1 MRLTYTSDVW
11 WKNAVVY
18 CLDVETFKDGNGDGV
33 GDFRGLTQQI
43 DYLAGLGVT
52 CLWLMPFFPTPNR
65 DDGYDITD
73 FYSIDPRLG
82 TLGDFVEFMRT
93 ANDRGLRVIA
103 DLVVNHTSDQHPWF
117 KESRKSKDSPMR
129 DWYVWS
135 DTPEPDDPKQVVFPD
150 KEDSIW
156 QYDKGSGQYY
166 LHSFYRHQ
174 PDLNVGNPE
183 VRDEITRILGF
194 WMELGLSGFRVDA
207 VPFLIENVNPKLAD
221 PHEFLA
227 DLRAFM
233 TRRKGGSILLGE
245 VNLPYKELLR
255 YFGEGLG
262 DQITMCF
269 DFIGMQNSWLSFARN
284 NARPLMDALQER
296 PRAPKD
302 CQWAMFLRNHDELTL
317 DKLTDEE
324 RQEIFEAFG
333 PEKDMQI
340 FGRGLRRRLPTMFG
354 GDLRRIKMAYS
365 LLFSLP
371 GTPVIFYGEEIG
383 MGENLDEEGRMA
395 VRIPM
400 QWSEDGGFS
409 QQEKTVREIPEGSFA
424 PDRVNVADQK
434 RDTDSLLRWF
444 QLLIERYRECPE
456 LAWGQYTVLDTGDD
470 AIFSHRCDAD
480 GATVVVAHNL
490 CDTAKDVDL
499 RLDGLENC
507 DLTDLLVDGTI
518 KVSAD
523 GTAKLALGPHGC
535 RWLRASPPNCP
546 RRTRASCR
554 NEAGRPRGRSLHEPR
569 AEAFASRTAAR
580 LSRGRQGGGG

>member
-117 KESRKSKDSPMR
+117 KESRRSKDSPMR

-156 QYDKGSGQYY
+156 QYDEGSGQYY

-207 VPFLIENVNPKLAD
+207 VPFLIENVNPKLAN

-317 DKLTDEE
+317 DKLTEEE

-333 PEKDMQI
+333 PRKDMQI

-409 QQEKTVREIPEGSFA
+409 QKEETVREIPEGSFA

-490 CDTAKDVDL
+490 CDTARDVEL

-535 RWLRASPPNCP
+535 RWLRASPPELP
-546 RRTRASCR
+546 P
-554 NEAGRPRGRSLHEPR
+554 EDAGVMS
-569 AEAFASRTAAR
+569 
-580 LSRGRQGGGG
+580 Q

>member
-11 WKNAVVY
+11 YKNAVVY

-33 GDFRGLTQQI
+33 GDFRGLTQEI

-52 CLWLMPFFPTPNR
+52 CLWLMPFFPTPNK

-93 ANDRGLRVIA
+93 ATDRGLRVIA

-117 KESRKSKDSPMR
+117 KESRSGRDSPRR

-150 KEDSIW
+150 KENSIW
-156 QYDKGSGQYY
+156 EYDEGSGQYY

-183 VRDEITRILGF
+183 VRDEIARILGF

-207 VPFLIENVNPKLAD
+207 VPFLIENVNPRLAN

-245 VNLPYKELLR
+245 VNLPYKDLMQF
-255 YFGEGLG
+255 FGDGLG

-269 DFIGMQNSWLSFARN
+269 DFIGMQRAWLSLARN
-284 NARPLMDALQER
+284 EAGPLASALRER
-296 PRAPKD
+296 PEPPKD

-317 DKLTDEE
+317 DKLTKEE
-324 RQEIFEAFG
+324 REEIFAAFG
-333 PEKDMQI
+333 PSEDMQI

-400 QWSEDGGFS
+400 QWSQDGGFS
-409 QQEKTVREIPEGSFA
+409 QAEPVREVPEGSFA

-434 RDTDSLLRWF
+434 RDTSSLLRWF

-456 LAWGQYTVLDTGDD
+456 LAWGEYTVLDTGHP
-470 AIFSHRCDAD
+470 AVLAHRSDAD

-490 CDTAKDVDL
+490 CDTAQDVEL
-499 RLDGLENC
+499 KLDGLERYR
-507 DLTDLLVDGTI
+507 LTDLLVDGTVD
-518 KVSAD
+518 VSAD
-523 GTAKLALGPHGC
+523 GVVRLPMGPHGC
-535 RWLRASPPNCP
+535 RWLRAAP
-546 RRTRASCR
+546 RQIAPEDASVK
-554 NEAGRPRGRSLHEPR
+554 S
-569 AEAFASRTAAR
+569 
-580 LSRGRQGGGG
+580 Q

>member
-207 VPFLIENVNPKLAD
+207 VPFLIENVNPKLAN

-317 DKLTDEE
+317 DKLTEEE
-324 RQEIFEAFG
+324 RQEIFQAFG
-333 PEKDMQI
+333 PRKDMQI

-409 QQEKTVREIPEGSFA
+409 QKEETVREIPEGSFA

-490 CDTAKDVDL
+490 CDTARDVEL

-535 RWLRASPPNCP
+535 RWLRASPPELP
-546 RRTRASCR
+546 P
-554 NEAGRPRGRSLHEPR
+554 EDAGVMS
-569 AEAFASRTAAR
+569 
-580 LSRGRQGGGG
+580 Q

>member
-11 WKNAVVY
+11 YKNAVVY
-18 CLDVETFKDGNGDGV
+18 CLDVETFKDGDGDGV

-43 DYLAGLGVT
+43 DYLSRLGVT

-73 FYSIDPRLG
+73 FYTVDPRLG

-93 ANDRGLRVIA
+93 AHDRGMRVIA

-117 KESRKSKDSPMR
+117 VEARSSRDSPLR

-135 DTPEPDDPKQVVFPD
+135 DTPEPDDPSQIVFPD
-150 KEDSIW
+150 KEDSVW
-156 QYDKGSGQYY
+156 EYDEGSGQYY

-183 VRDEITRILGF
+183 VRDEIARILGF

-207 VPFLIENVNPKLAD
+207 VPFLIENVEPRLAE

-227 DLRAFM
+227 DLRAFL
-233 TRRKGGSILLGE
+233 TRRKGGSVLLGE
-245 VNLPYKELLR
+245 VNVPYEDLLP

-262 DQITMCF
+262 DQLTMCF
-269 DFIGMQNSWLSFARN
+269 DFIGMQNAWLAMARADATPL
-284 NARPLMDALQER
+284 ARALRER
-296 PRAPKD
+296 PKPPQD

-317 DKLTDEE
+317 DKLTEE
-324 RQEIFEAFG
+324 EQQEIFEAFG
-333 PEKDMQI
+333 PREDMQI
-340 FGRGLRRRLPTMFG
+340 YGRGLRRRLPTMLG

-383 MGENLDEEGRMA
+383 MGENLDAEGRMA

-400 QWSEDGGFS
+400 QWSETGGFT
-409 QQEKTVREIPEGSFA
+409 QGEPVREVPEGSFA

-434 RDTDSLLRWF
+434 RDPDSLLRWF
-444 QLLIERYRECPE
+444 QLLIERYRESPE
-456 LAWGQYTVLDTGDD
+456 LAWGDCTVLDSGHRSVL
-470 AIFSHRCDAD
+470 AHRCDAD
-480 GATVVVAHNL
+480 GATVVVVHNL
-490 CDTAKDVDL
+490 CDTAVDVSL
-499 RLDGLENC
+499 ALEGLAGC
-507 DLTDLLVDGTI
+507 HLTDLLVDGTLR
-518 KVSAD
+518 VSGD
-523 GTAKLALGPHGC
+523 DTVEVPLGPHGS
-535 RWLRASPPNCP
+535 RWFRASAPDVPPED
-546 RRTRASCR
+546 ASVK
-554 NEAGRPRGRSLHEPR
+554 
-569 AEAFASRTAAR
+569 SR
-580 LSRGRQGGGG
+580 

>member
-535 RWLRASPPNCP
+535 RWLRASPPELP
-546 RRTRASCR
+546 P
-554 NEAGRPRGRSLHEPR
+554 EDAGVMS
-569 AEAFASRTAAR
+569 
-580 LSRGRQGGGG
+580 Q

>member
-1 MRLTYTSDVW
+1 MTYTSDVW

-73 FYSIDPRLG
+73 FYSVDPRLG

-93 ANDRGLRVIA
+93 AHDRGLRVIA

-117 KESRKSKDSPMR
+117 MKARESKDSPMR

-135 DTPEPDDPKQVVFPD
+135 DTPEPDDPSQVVFPD
-150 KEDSIW
+150 KESSFW
-156 QYDKGSGQYY
+156 EYDEGSGQYY

-183 VRDEITRILGF
+183 VRDEIARILGF
-194 WMELGLSGFRVDA
+194 WMELGLAGFRVDA
-207 VPFLIENVNPKLAD
+207 VPFLIENVNPKLAT

-245 VNLPYKELLR
+245 VNVPYKQLIR

-269 DFIGMQNSWLSFARN
+269 DFISMQNTWLSLARQD
-284 NARPLMDALQER
+284 ARPLAAALRER
-296 PRAPKD
+296 PQPPKD

-317 DKLTDEE
+317 DKLSEEE
-324 RQEIFEAFG
+324 RQEIFQAFG
-333 PEKDMQI
+333 PREDMQI
-340 FGRGLRRRLPTMFG
+340 FGRGLRRRLPTMLG
-354 GDLRRIKMAYS
+354 GDLRHVKMAYS

-409 QQEKTVREIPEGSFA
+409 PSEPVREIPEGSFA

-434 RDTDSLLRWF
+434 RDTGSLLRWF

-456 LAWGQYTVLDTGDD
+456 LAWGDYTVLDSGHN
-470 AIFSHRCDAD
+470 AVLAHRCDAD

-490 CDTAKDVDL
+490 CDTAVDVEL
-499 RLDGLENC
+499 TLTGLGGNE
-507 DLTDLLVDGTI
+507 LTDLLVDGTI
-518 KVSAD
+518 EVSGD
-523 GTAKLALGPHGC
+523 GRVRVPLDPHGC
-535 RWLRASPPNCP
+535 RWLRASPPEVP
-546 RRTRASCR
+546 PEDASVK
-554 NEAGRPRGRSLHEPR
+554 S
-569 AEAFASRTAAR
+569 
-580 LSRGRQGGGG
+580 Q

>member
-52 CLWLMPFFPTPNR
+52 CLWLMPFFPTPNK

-93 ANDRGLRVIA
+93 AHDRGLRVIA

-117 KESRKSKDSPMR
+117 AEARSSRDSARR

-135 DTPEPDDPKQVVFPD
+135 DKPEPDNPEQIVFPD
-150 KEDSIW
+150 KETSVW
-156 QYDKGSGQYY
+156 EYDEGSGQYY

-183 VRDEITRILGF
+183 VRDEIARILGF

-207 VPFLIENVNPKLAD
+207 VPFLIENVNPRLAN

-245 VNLPYKELLR
+245 VNVPYKDLIG
-255 YFGEGLG
+255 YFGDGLG

-269 DFIGMQNSWLSFARN
+269 DFIGMQNAWLSLARN
-284 NARPLMDALQER
+284 DATALANALRER
-296 PRAPKD
+296 PKPPKD

-317 DKLTDEE
+317 DKLSEEE
-324 RQEIFEAFG
+324 REEVFRAFG
-333 PEKDMQI
+333 PQKEMQI
-340 FGRGLRRRLPTMFG
+340 FGRGLRRRLPSMLG
-354 GDLRRIKMAYS
+354 GDLRRVKMAYS

-383 MGENLDEEGRMA
+383 MGENLEEEGRMA

-400 QWSEDGGFS
+400 QWSQDGGFS
-409 QQEKTVREIPEGSFA
+409 QAEPVREIPVGSFA

-434 RDTDSLLRWF
+434 RDTSSLLRWF

-456 LAWGQYTVLDTGDD
+456 LAWGEYTVLETGHP
-470 AIFSHRCDAD
+470 AVLAHRCDAD

-490 CDTAKDVDL
+490 CDTAQDVEL
-499 RLDGLENC
+499 RLDGLERC
-507 DLTDLLVDGTI
+507 LLTDLLVDGTLE
-518 KVSAD
+518 VSEQGVVRLPMD
-523 GTAKLALGPHGC
+523 PHGC
-535 RWLRASPPNCP
+535 RWLRASSPEIPPED
-546 RRTRASCR
+546 ASVK
-554 NEAGRPRGRSLHEPR
+554 SL
-569 AEAFASRTAAR
+569 
-580 LSRGRQGGGG
+580 

>member
-52 CLWLMPFFPTPNR
+52 CLWLMPFFPTPNK

-93 ANDRGLRVIA
+93 AHDRGLRVIA

-117 KESRKSKDSPMR
+117 AEARSSRDSARR

-135 DTPEPDDPKQVVFPD
+135 DKPEPDNPEQIVFPD
-150 KEDSIW
+150 KETSVW
-156 QYDKGSGQYY
+156 EYDEGSGQYY

-207 VPFLIENVNPKLAD
+207 VPFLIENVNPRLAN

-245 VNLPYKELLR
+245 VNVPYKDLIG
-255 YFGEGLG
+255 YFGDGLG

-269 DFIGMQNSWLSFARN
+269 DFIGMQNAWLSLARN
-284 NARPLMDALQER
+284 DATALANALRER
-296 PRAPKD
+296 PKPPKD

-317 DKLTDEE
+317 DKLTEEE
-324 RQEIFEAFG
+324 REEVFRAFG
-333 PEKDMQI
+333 PQKEMQI
-340 FGRGLRRRLPTMFG
+340 FGRGLRRRLPSMFG
-354 GDLRRIKMAYS
+354 GDLRRVKMAYS

-383 MGENLDEEGRMA
+383 MGENLEEEGRMA

-400 QWSEDGGFS
+400 QWSQDGGFS
-409 QQEKTVREIPEGSFA
+409 QAEPVREIPAGSFA

-434 RDTDSLLRWF
+434 RDTSSLLRWF

-456 LAWGQYTVLDTGDD
+456 LAWGEYTVLETGHP
-470 AIFSHRCDAD
+470 AVLAHRCDAD

-490 CDTAKDVDL
+490 CDTAQDVEL
-499 RLDGLENC
+499 RLDGLERC
-507 DLTDLLVDGTI
+507 LLTDLLVDGTLE
-518 KVSAD
+518 VSEQGVVRLPMD
-523 GTAKLALGPHGC
+523 PHGC
-535 RWLRASPPNCP
+535 RWLRASSPEIPPED
-546 RRTRASCR
+546 ASVK
-554 NEAGRPRGRSLHEPR
+554 SL
-569 AEAFASRTAAR
+569 
-580 LSRGRQGGGG
+580 

>member
-1 MRLTYTSDVW
+1 MTYTSDVW

-52 CLWLMPFFPTPNR
+52 CLWLMPFFPTPNK

-93 ANDRGLRVIA
+93 AHDRGLRVIA

-117 KESRKSKDSPMR
+117 KEARSSRDSPRR

-135 DTPEPDDPKQVVFPD
+135 DKPEPDNPEQVVFPD
-150 KEDSIW
+150 KESSVW
-156 QYDKGSGQYY
+156 EYDEGSGQYY

-207 VPFLIENVNPKLAD
+207 VPFLIENVNPRLAN

-245 VNLPYKELLR
+245 VNVPYKDLIA
-255 YFGEGLG
+255 YFGDGLG

-269 DFIGMQNSWLSFARN
+269 DFIGMQNAWLSLARSDATPLA
-284 NARPLMDALQER
+284 NALRER
-296 PRAPKD
+296 PKPPKD

-317 DKLTDEE
+317 DKLTEEE
-324 RQEIFEAFG
+324 REEVFRAFG
-333 PEKDMQI
+333 PKKEMQI
-340 FGRGLRRRLPTMFG
+340 FGRGLRRRLPTMLG

-365 LLFSLP
+365 LMFSLP

-383 MGENLDEEGRMA
+383 MGENLEEEGRMA

-409 QQEKTVREIPEGSFA
+409 QAPPVREIPEGSFA

-434 RDTDSLLRWF
+434 RDTGSLLRWF

-456 LAWGQYTVLDTGDD
+456 LAWGEYTVLETGHP
-470 AIFSHRCDAD
+470 AVLAHRCDAD

-490 CDTAKDVDL
+490 CDTAQDVEL
-499 RLDGLENC
+499 RLDGLERFQ
-507 DLTDLLVDGTI
+507 LTDLLVDGTLE
-518 KVSAD
+518 VSD
-523 GTAKLALGPHGC
+523 QGVVRLPMDPHGC
-535 RWLRASPPNCP
+535 RWLRASRPEIPPED
-546 RRTRASCR
+546 ASVK
-554 NEAGRPRGRSLHEPR
+554 SL
-569 AEAFASRTAAR
+569 
-580 LSRGRQGGGG
+580 

>member
-18 CLDVETFKDGNGDGV
+18 CLDVETFKDGNDDGI

-52 CLWLMPFFPTPNR
+52 CLWLMPFYPTPNR
-65 DDGYDITD
+65 DDGYDVTD
-73 FYSIDPRLG
+73 FYAIDPRLG

-93 ANDRGLRVIA
+93 AHDRGLRVIA

-117 KESRKSKDSPMR
+117 KEARRSKDSPLR

-150 KEDSIW
+150 KESSIW
-156 QYDKGSGQYY
+156 EYDEGSGQYY

-207 VPFLIENVNPKLAD
+207 VPFLIENVNPKLAN

-245 VNLPYKELLR
+245 VNVPYPDLMR
-255 YFGEGLG
+255 YFGKGLG
-262 DQITMCF
+262 DQLTMCF
-269 DFIGMQNSWLSFARN
+269 DFIGMQHAWLSMARGE
-284 NARPLMDALQER
+284 AEPLGQALRER
-296 PRAPKD
+296 PKPPQD

-317 DKLTDEE
+317 DKLSEEE

-333 PEKDMQI
+333 PREDMQI
-340 FGRGLRRRLPTMFG
+340 FGRGLRRRLPTMLG

-383 MGENLDEEGRMA
+383 MGENLEEEGRLA

-400 QWSEDGGFS
+400 QWSEDGGFT
-409 QQEKTVREIPEGSFA
+409 QGNRPVREIPEGSFA

-456 LAWGQYTVLDTGDD
+456 LAWGEYTVLETGHP
-470 AIFSHRCDAD
+470 AVMAHRCDAD
-480 GATVVVAHNL
+480 GASVVVAHNL
-490 CDTAKDVDL
+490 CDTAVDVEL
-499 RLDGLENC
+499 KLPGLESYR
-507 DLTDLLVDGTI
+507 LTDLLVDGTV
-518 KVSAD
+518 KVSPEGGVRLPLD
-523 GTAKLALGPHGC
+523 PHGC
-535 RWLRASPPNCP
+535 RWLRAAPPEVP
-546 RRTRASCR
+546 PEDASVK
-554 NEAGRPRGRSLHEPR
+554 S
-569 AEAFASRTAAR
+569 
-580 LSRGRQGGGG
+580 Q

>member
-11 WKNAVVY
+11 YKNAVVY

-73 FYSIDPRLG
+73 FYNIDPRLG

-117 KESRKSKDSPMR
+117 VESRSSRDSPMR

-135 DTPEPDDPKQVVFPD
+135 DTPEPDDPSQIVFPD
-150 KEDSIW
+150 KENSIW
-156 QYDKGSGQYY
+156 QYDEKSEQYY

-183 VRDEITRILGF
+183 VRDEIARILGF

-207 VPFLIENVNPKLAD
+207 VPFLIENVNPQLAN

-245 VNLPYKELLR
+245 VNVPYKDLPA

-262 DQITMCF
+262 DQLTMCF
-269 DFIGMQNSWLSFARN
+269 DFIGMQNAWLSMARSDATPL
-284 NARPLMDALQER
+284 ARALRER
-296 PRAPKD
+296 PKPPKD

-317 DKLTDEE
+317 DKLTEEE

-333 PEKDMQI
+333 PRKDMQI
-340 FGRGLRRRLPTMFG
+340 YGRGLRRRLPTMLG

-400 QWSEDGGFS
+400 QWSADGGFT
-409 QQEKTVREIPEGSFA
+409 QAEPVREIPEGSFA

-434 RDTDSLLRWF
+434 RDVNSLLRWF

-456 LAWGQYTVLDTGDD
+456 LAWGSHTVLETGRPSVL
-470 AIFSHRCDAD
+470 AHRCDAD
-480 GATVVVAHNL
+480 GATVVVTHNL
-490 CDTAKDVDL
+490 CDTAVDVEL
-499 RLDGLENC
+499 TLEGLEGNL
-507 DLTDLLVDGTI
+507 LTDLLMDGTLE
-518 KVSAD
+518 VSAD
-523 GTAKLALGPHGC
+523 GSVRVPLDPHGC
-535 RWLRASPPNCP
+535 RWFRASRPEIPPED
-546 RRTRASCR
+546 ASVK
-554 NEAGRPRGRSLHEPR
+554 AL
-569 AEAFASRTAAR
+569 
-580 LSRGRQGGGG
+580 

>member
-1 MRLTYTSDVW
+1 MRLTLTSDLW

-18 CLDVETFKDGNGDGV
+18 CLDVETYKDGNDDGV

-73 FYSIDPRLG
+73 FYSVDPRLG

-93 ANDRGLRVIA
+93 AKDRGLRVIA

-117 KESRKSKDSPMR
+117 VEARSSKSSPMR

-135 DTPEPDDPKQVVFPD
+135 DVPEPDDPKQVVFPD
-150 KEDSIW
+150 KENSIW
-156 QYDKGSGQYY
+156 QYDDSTGQYY

-174 PDLNVGNPE
+174 PDLNVNNPA
-183 VRDEITRILGF
+183 VRDEIARILGF

-207 VPFLIENVNPKLAD
+207 VPFLIENVHPKLAD

-227 DLRAFM
+227 DMRAFM
-233 TRRKGGSILLGE
+233 TRREGASVLLGE
-245 VNLPYKELLR
+245 VNVQYENLLS
-255 YFGEGLG
+255 YFGAGLG
-262 DQITMCF
+262 DQLTMCF
-269 DFIGMQNSWLSFARN
+269 DFIGMQRTWLTMARGE
-284 NARPLMDALQER
+284 AGPLKEALKSR
-296 PRAPKD
+296 PRPPKD

-324 RQEIFEAFG
+324 RQEVFQAFG

-340 FGRGLRRRLPTMFG
+340 YGRGLRRRLPTMLG

-383 MGENLDEEGRMA
+383 MGEDLGAEGRMA
-395 VRIPM
+395 VRTPM
-400 QWSEDGGFS
+400 QWSEDGGFT
-409 QQEKTVREIPEGSFA
+409 QTDPVREIPDGPFSPE
-424 PDRVNVADQK
+424 RVNVADQK

-456 LAWGQYTVLDTGDD
+456 LAWGECTVLDSGHPSIM
-470 AIFSHRCDAD
+470 AHRADAD
-480 GATVVVAHNL
+480 GATVVAVHNL
-490 CDTAKDVDL
+490 CETAQDVEL
-499 RLDGLENC
+499 TLTGLGGSQ
-507 DLTDLLVDGTI
+507 LTDLLVDGVV
-518 KVSAD
+518 KVSPEGVVRLPLD
-523 GTAKLALGPHGC
+523 PHGC
-535 RWLRASPPNCP
+535 RWLRASEPEIPPED
-546 RRTRASCR
+546 ASVK
-554 NEAGRPRGRSLHEPR
+554 H
-569 AEAFASRTAAR
+569 
-580 LSRGRQGGGG
+580 Q

>member
-11 WKNAVVY
+11 YKNAVVY

-43 DYLAGLGVT
+43 DYLARLGVT

-73 FYSIDPRLG
+73 FYRVDPRLG

-93 ANDRGLRVIA
+93 AHDRGLRVIA

-117 KESRKSKDSPMR
+117 VEARSSRESPMR

-135 DTPEPDDPKQVVFPD
+135 DAPEPDDPAQIVFPD
-150 KEDSIW
+150 KENSVW
-156 QYDKGSGQYY
+156 QYDEGSEQYY

-183 VRDEITRILGF
+183 VRDEIARILGF
-194 WMELGLSGFRVDA
+194 WMELGLAGFRVDA
-207 VPFLIENVNPKLAD
+207 VPFLIENVNPKLAN

-245 VNLPYKELLR
+245 VNVPYQDLIS
-255 YFGEGLG
+255 YFGDGLG
-262 DQITMCF
+262 DQLSMCF
-269 DFIGMQNSWLSFARN
+269 DFIGMQNAWLSMARN
-284 NARPLMDALQER
+284 DATPLARALRER
-296 PRAPKD
+296 PQPPKD

-317 DKLTDEE
+317 DKLTEEE
-324 RQEIFEAFG
+324 RQEVFEAFG
-333 PEKDMQI
+333 PRADMQI
-340 FGRGLRRRLPTMFG
+340 YGRGLRRRLPTMFG

-400 QWSEDGGFS
+400 QWSADGGFTQGS
-409 QQEKTVREIPEGSFA
+409 PVREIPEGSFA

-434 RDTDSLLRWF
+434 RDVNSLLRWF

-456 LAWGQYTVLDTGDD
+456 LAWGRHTVLETGHR
-470 AIFSHRCDAD
+470 AVLAHRCDAD
-480 GATVVVAHNL
+480 GATVVVTHNL
-490 CDTAKDVDL
+490 CDTARDVEL
-499 RLDGLENC
+499 TLAGLAGYH
-507 DLTDLLVDGTI
+507 LTDLLVDGTLE
-518 KVSAD
+518 VSAD
-523 GTAKLALGPHGC
+523 GSVRVPLDPHGC
-535 RWLRASPPNCP
+535 RWLRASPPEIP
-546 RRTRASCR
+546 PEDASVK
-554 NEAGRPRGRSLHEPR
+554 A
-569 AEAFASRTAAR
+569 
-580 LSRGRQGGGG
+580 Q

>member
-52 CLWLMPFFPTPNR
+52 CLWLMPFFPTPNK

-93 ANDRGLRVIA
+93 AHDRGLRVIA

-117 KESRKSKDSPMR
+117 KEARASRDSPRR

-135 DTPEPDDPKQVVFPD
+135 DKPEPDNPEQIVFPD
-150 KEDSIW
+150 KENSVW
-156 QYDKGSGQYY
+156 EYDEGSRQYY

-207 VPFLIENVNPKLAD
+207 VPFLIENINPKLAN

-245 VNLPYKELLR
+245 VNVPYKELIA
-255 YFGEGLG
+255 YFGDGLG

-269 DFIGMQNSWLSFARN
+269 DFISMQKAWLSLARSD
-284 NARPLMDALQER
+284 ATPLADALRER
-296 PRAPKD
+296 PKPPKD

-317 DKLTDEE
+317 DKLTEEE
-324 RQEIFEAFG
+324 REEVFQAFG
-333 PEKDMQI
+333 PRKEMQI
-340 FGRGLRRRLPTMFG
+340 FGRGLRRRLPTMLG
-354 GDLRRIKMAYS
+354 GDLRRVKMAYS

-383 MGENLDEEGRMA
+383 MGENLEEEGRMA
-395 VRIPM
+395 VRVPM
-400 QWSEDGGFS
+400 QWSQDGGFS
-409 QQEKTVREIPEGSFA
+409 QAEPVREIPGGSFA

-434 RDTDSLLRWF
+434 RDTASLLRWF
-444 QLLIERYRECPE
+444 ELLIERYRECPE
-456 LAWGQYTVLDTGDD
+456 LAWGEYTVLDTGHP
-470 AIFSHRCDAD
+470 AVFAHRCDAD

-490 CDTAKDVDL
+490 CDTAQDVEL
-499 RLDGLENC
+499 RLAGLERHL
-507 DLTDLLVDGTI
+507 LTDLLVDGTLE
-518 KVSAD
+518 VSQQGVVRLPMD
-523 GTAKLALGPHGC
+523 PHGC
-535 RWLRASPPNCP
+535 RWLRASPPEIP
-546 RRTRASCR
+546 PEDASVK
-554 NEAGRPRGRSLHEPR
+554 SL
-569 AEAFASRTAAR
+569 
-580 LSRGRQGGGG
+580 

>member
-52 CLWLMPFFPTPNR
+52 CLWLMPFFPTPNK

-73 FYSIDPRLG
+73 FYSVDPRLG

-93 ANDRGLRVIA
+93 AHDRGLRVIA

-117 KESRKSKDSPMR
+117 VEARSSRDSAHR

-135 DTPEPDDPKQVVFPD
+135 DKPEPDNPEQIVFPD
-150 KEDSIW
+150 KETSVW
-156 QYDKGSGQYY
+156 EYDETSRQYY

-207 VPFLIENVNPKLAD
+207 VPFLIENVNPRLAN

-245 VNLPYKELLR
+245 VNVPYKDLIG
-255 YFGEGLG
+255 YFGDGLG

-269 DFIGMQNSWLSFARN
+269 DFIGMQNAWLSMARSDATPLV
-284 NARPLMDALQER
+284 NALRER
-296 PRAPKD
+296 PRPPKD

-317 DKLTDEE
+317 DKLTEEE
-324 RQEIFEAFG
+324 REEVFRAFG
-333 PEKDMQI
+333 PRKEMQI
-340 FGRGLRRRLPTMFG
+340 FGRGLRRRLPTMLG
-354 GDLRRIKMAYS
+354 GDLRRVKMAYS

-383 MGENLDEEGRMA
+383 MGENLEEEGRMA
-395 VRIPM
+395 VRVPM

-409 QQEKTVREIPEGSFA
+409 QAEPVREIPAGSFA

-434 RDTDSLLRWF
+434 RDTSSLLRWF

-456 LAWGQYTVLDTGDD
+456 LAWGTYTVLETGHP
-470 AIFSHRCDAD
+470 AVLAHRCDAD

-490 CDTAKDVDL
+490 CDTAQDVEL
-499 RLDGLENC
+499 RLDGLERC
-507 DLTDLLVDGTI
+507 LLTDLLVDGTL
-518 KVSAD
+518 KVSEQGVARLPLD
-523 GTAKLALGPHGC
+523 PHGC
-535 RWLRASPPNCP
+535 RWLRASPPEIP
-546 RRTRASCR
+546 PEDASVK
-554 NEAGRPRGRSLHEPR
+554 SL
-569 AEAFASRTAAR
+569 
-580 LSRGRQGGGG
+580 

>member
-156 QYDKGSGQYY
+156 QYDEGSGQYY

-207 VPFLIENVNPKLAD
+207 VPFLIENVNPKLAN

-284 NARPLMDALQER
+284 SARPLMDALQER

-317 DKLTDEE
+317 DKLTEEE

-333 PEKDMQI
+333 PRKDMQI

-409 QQEKTVREIPEGSFA
+409 QNGETVREIPEGSFA

-470 AIFSHRCDAD
+470 AVFSHRCDAD

-490 CDTAKDVDL
+490 CDTARDVEL

-535 RWLRASPPNCP
+535 RWLRASPPELP
-546 RRTRASCR
+546 P
-554 NEAGRPRGRSLHEPR
+554 EDAGVMS
-569 AEAFASRTAAR
+569 
-580 LSRGRQGGGG
+580 Q

>member
-18 CLDVETFKDGNGDGV
+18 CLDVETFKDGNDDGI

-52 CLWLMPFFPTPNR
+52 CLWLMPFYPTPNR
-65 DDGYDITD
+65 DDGYDVTD
-73 FYSIDPRLG
+73 FYAIDPRLG

-93 ANDRGLRVIA
+93 AHDRGLRVIA

-117 KESRKSKDSPMR
+117 KEARRSKDSPLR

-150 KEDSIW
+150 KENSIW
-156 QYDKGSGQYY
+156 EYDEGSGQYY

-207 VPFLIENVNPKLAD
+207 VPFLIENVNPKLAN

-245 VNLPYKELLR
+245 VNVAYPDLMR
-255 YFGEGLG
+255 YFGKGLG
-262 DQITMCF
+262 DQLTMCF
-269 DFIGMQNSWLSFARN
+269 DFIGMQHAWLSMARGE
-284 NARPLMDALQER
+284 AEPLGQALRER
-296 PRAPKD
+296 PKPPQD

-317 DKLTDEE
+317 DKLSEEE

-333 PEKDMQI
+333 PRKDMQI
-340 FGRGLRRRLPTMFG
+340 FGRGLRRRLPTMLG

-383 MGENLDEEGRMA
+383 MGENLEEEGRLA

-400 QWSEDGGFS
+400 QWSEDGGFT
-409 QQEKTVREIPEGSFA
+409 QGNRPVREIPEGSFA

-456 LAWGQYTVLDTGDD
+456 LAWGEYTVLETGHP
-470 AIFSHRCDAD
+470 AVMAHRCDAD
-480 GATVVVAHNL
+480 GASVVVAHNL
-490 CDTAKDVDL
+490 CDTAVDVEL
-499 RLDGLENC
+499 KLPGLESYQ
-507 DLTDLLVDGTI
+507 LTDLLVDGTVN
-518 KVSAD
+518 VSPEGGVRLPLD
-523 GTAKLALGPHGC
+523 PHGC
-535 RWLRASPPNCP
+535 RWLRAAPAEVPPED
-546 RRTRASCR
+546 ASVK
-554 NEAGRPRGRSLHEPR
+554 S
-569 AEAFASRTAAR
+569 
-580 LSRGRQGGGG
+580 Q

>member
-73 FYSIDPRLG
+73 FYSVDPRLG

-93 ANDRGLRVIA
+93 AHDRGLRVIA

-117 KESRKSKDSPMR
+117 TEARRSKDSPMR

-135 DTPEPDDPKQVVFPD
+135 DTPEPDDPSQVVFPD
-150 KEDSIW
+150 KETSFW
-156 QYDKGSGQYY
+156 EYDEGSGQYF

-174 PDLNVGNPE
+174 PDLNVGNHE

-207 VPFLIENVNPKLAD
+207 VPFLIENVNPKLST

-245 VNLPYKELLR
+245 VNVPYKQLIR

-269 DFIGMQNSWLSFARN
+269 DFIGMQNAWLSLARED
-284 NARPLMDALQER
+284 ARPLAAALRER
-296 PRAPKD
+296 PQPPKD

-317 DKLTDEE
+317 DKLTEEE
-324 RQEIFEAFG
+324 RQEVFRAFG
-333 PEKDMQI
+333 PRQDMQI
-340 FGRGLRRRLPTMFG
+340 FGRGLRRRLPTMLG
-354 GDLRRIKMAYS
+354 GDLRRVKMAYS
-365 LLFSLP
+365 LMFSLP

-383 MGENLDEEGRMA
+383 MGENLHEEGRMA

-409 QQEKTVREIPEGSFA
+409 QSEPVREIPEGSFA

-434 RDTDSLLRWF
+434 RDTSSLLRWF

-456 LAWGQYTVLDTGDD
+456 LAWGDYTVLDTGHK
-470 AIFSHRCDAD
+470 AVLAHRCDVD
-480 GATVVVAHNL
+480 GATVVVAHNF
-490 CDTAKDVDL
+490 CDTAVDVEL
-499 RLDGLENC
+499 TLTGLEGNE
-507 DLTDLLVDGTI
+507 LTDLLVDGTLE
-518 KVSAD
+518 VSGD
-523 GTAKLALGPHGC
+523 GVAQVPLGPHGC
-535 RWLRASPPNCP
+535 RWMRASPPEIAP
-546 RRTRASCR
+546 EDAS
-554 NEAGRPRGRSLHEPR
+554 AKS
-569 AEAFASRTAAR
+569 
-580 LSRGRQGGGG
+580 Q